1 MAEELRNRRV
11 AALVDNG
18 FEQSE
23 LLEPKKALEAA
34 GARVDIVSPRE
45 GRVKG
50 WQHTNWGDEVPVDR
64 RLEEARAD
72 EYDALLLPGGV
83 MNPDKLRANPK
94 AVQFVKAFVDAGKPI
109 AAICHGP
116 WTLIE
121 AGGVKGRR
129 MTSWPSLQ
137 TDLRNAGAKWED
149 AECIVDNGLV
159 TSRKPDDIPAFN
171 RKMIEEFAE
180 GRHGKGAGDRDLA
193 ATRSSCH
200 EGNAA
205 PAPRGNRTRF
215 RGTRSHQLRG
225 RTLWALFFCACP
237 RS

>member
-1 MAEELRNRRV
+1 MTEQLRGKRV

-34 GARVDIVSPRE
+34 GARVDVVSPQDTT
-45 GRVKG
+45 VKG
-50 WQHTNWGDEVPVDR
+50 WQHSDWGQQVQVDR
-64 RLEEARAD
+64 KLDEARAD
-72 EYDALLLPGGV
+72 DYDALLLPGGV
-83 MNPDKLRANPK
+83 MNPDKLRMNPK
-94 AVQFVKAFVDAGKPI
+94 AVAFVRSFVNASKPI

-121 AGGVKGRR
+121 AGGVNGRK

-137 TDLRNAGAKWED
+137 TDLKNAGARWVNE
-149 AECIVDNGLV
+149 ACVVDNGLV

-180 GRHGKGAGDRDLA
+180 GRHDRTKPASELAGAKR
-193 ATRSSCH
+193 
-200 EGNAA
+200 
-205 PAPRGNRTRF
+205 
-215 RGTRSHQLRG
+215 
-225 RTLWALFFCACP
+225 
-237 RS
+237 